1 VFEAVGM
8 SEEEKKM
15 KSIMGL
21 VQHRLARVFCVSLAA
36 VVALMISQDGFAN
49 RVADGTE
56 SFDDYLARVR
66 SAAILNGV
74 ASETVD
80 SAFRG
85 LTRDERVIGY
95 DRKQPEFVQTFDEY
109 LTARVTN
116 FRKQE
121 GRKLLKLHQPLLD
134 EIAGLY
140 GVDPEYIVAFWGLE
154 TSFGRYQ
161 GKYSIVRSLATLGH
175 DQRRAAFFTAE
186 LLKALQ
192 ILDEQHVV
200 PEAFVGAWAGAM
212 GQSQFMPSSF
222 LRFAVD
228 HDGDGRKDIW
238 SNKADVFASIA
249 NYLNNAGW
257 KRGAGWGGPVSFNTV
272 DFASLKPLDVDP
284 GCRALKRHS
293 RKMSISDW
301 ADLGVVP
308 GVQLA
313 DQPYAL
319 VSPEPGAS
327 SGYLVGGNYRAILNY
342 NCADK
347 YAVSVGL
354 MSEAI
359 ATPN

>member
-1 VFEAVGM
+1 
-8 SEEEKKM
+8 M

-21 VQHRLARVFCVSLAA
+21 MQHRLARVFCVSLAA
-36 VVALMISQDGFAN
+36 VVAIIISQGWATN
-49 RVADGTE
+49 GVADRTADGAE
-56 SFDDYLARVR
+56 SFDDYLVKVR
-66 SAAILNGV
+66 SAAIGNGI

-80 SAFRG
+80 AAFRG

-121 GRKLLKLHQPLLD
+121 GRKLFKLHQPLLD
-134 EIAGLY
+134 EVAGLY

-161 GKYSIVRSLATLGH
+161 GKYSIIRSLATLGH

-192 ILDEQHVV
+192 ILDEQHVA

-238 SNKADVFASIA
+238 SNNADVFASIA
-249 NYLNNAGW
+249 NYLNKAGW
-257 KRGAGWGGPVSFNTV
+257 KRGAGWGGPASFDTL
-272 DFASLKPLDVDP
+272 DFVSLKPLNIDP
-284 GCRALKRHS
+284 SCRALKHHS
-293 RKMSISDW
+293 RKMSISNW
-301 ADLGVVP
+301 KDLGVVP
-308 GVQLA
+308 GVQLV

-319 VSPEPGAS
+319 VSPEAGAN

-342 NCADK
+342 NCANK

-359 ATPN
+359 ATPD

>member
-1 VFEAVGM
+1 
-8 SEEEKKM
+8 
-15 KSIMGL
+15 MGWI
-21 VQHRLARVFCVSLAA
+21 QHRLARVFCVWLAA
-36 VVALMISQDGFAN
+36 VVTLIISQSTA
-49 RVADGTE
+49 AAE
-56 SFDDYLARVR
+56 AKSFDDYLAKVR
-66 SAAILNGV
+66 STAILNGV
-74 ASETVD
+74 ASDTIEA
-80 SAFRG
+80 AFTG
-85 LTRDERVIGY
+85 LVRDERVIGY
-95 DRKQPEFVQTFDEY
+95 DRKQPEFVQTFEEY

-116 FRKQE
+116 FRKNE
-121 GRKLLKLHQPLLD
+121 GRRLFKLHQPLLD
-134 EIAGLY
+134 EVAGLY
-140 GVDPEYIVAFWGLE
+140 DVDPEYIVAFWGLE

-161 GKYSIVRSLATLGH
+161 GKYNIIRSLATLGH

-192 ILDEQHVV
+192 ILDEQHVS

-249 NYLNNAGW
+249 NYLNKAGW
-257 KRGAGWGGPVSFNTV
+257 KKGAGWGGPASFNTL
-272 DFASLKPLDVDP
+272 DFASLKPLEVDP
-284 GCRALKRHS
+284 SCRALKRHS
-293 RKMSISDW
+293 RKMSIASW
-301 ADLGVVP
+301 KELGVVP
-308 GVQLA
+308 LVQLA
-313 DQPYAL
+313 DQTYAL
-319 VSPEPGAS
+319 ISPEAGAS

-359 ATPN
+359 VRAD

>member
-1 VFEAVGM
+1 
-8 SEEEKKM
+8 
-15 KSIMGL
+15 MGL
-21 VQHRLARVFCVSLAA
+21 MQHRLARVFCVSLAA
-36 VVALMISQDGFAN
+36 VVALMISQGWAADRA
-49 RVADGTE
+49 ADGAE
-56 SFDDYLARVR
+56 NFDDYLAKVR
-66 SAAILNGV
+66 AAAIGNGI

-80 SAFRG
+80 VAFRR

-116 FRKQE
+116 FRKRE
-121 GRKLLKLHQPLLD
+121 GRKLFKLHQPLLD

-161 GKYSIVRSLATLGH
+161 GKYSIIRSLATLGH

-192 ILDEQHVV
+192 ILDEQHVA

-249 NYLNNAGW
+249 NYLNKAGW
-257 KRGAGWGGPVSFNTV
+257 KRGAGWGGPAAFNTV
-272 DFASLKPLDVDP
+272 DFASLKPLNVDP
-284 GCRALKRHS
+284 SCRALQRHS
-293 RKMSISDW
+293 RKMSISSW
-301 ADLGVVP
+301 KDLGVVP

-319 VSPEPGAS
+319 VSPEAGAS

-359 ATPN
+359 ATPD

>member
-1 VFEAVGM
+1 
-8 SEEEKKM
+8 
-15 KSIMGL
+15 MGL
-21 VQHRLARVFCVSLAA
+21 MQHRLARVFCVSLAA
-36 VVALMISQDGFAN
+36 VVALMISPGWAAN
-49 RVADGTE
+49 GAADGAE
-56 SFDDYLARVR
+56 SFDDYLVKVR
-66 SAAILNGV
+66 SAAIGNGI

-80 SAFRG
+80 AAFRG

-121 GRKLLKLHQPLLD
+121 GRKLFKLHQPLLD

-161 GKYSIVRSLATLGH
+161 GKYSIIRSLATLGH

-192 ILDEQHVV
+192 ILDEQHVA

-249 NYLNNAGW
+249 NYLNKAGW
-257 KRGAGWGGPVSFNTV
+257 KRGAGWGGPASFNTV
-272 DFASLKPLDVDP
+272 DFVSLKPLNIDP
-284 GCRALKRHS
+284 SCRALKRHS
-293 RKMSISDW
+293 RKMSISNW
-301 ADLGVVP
+301 KDLGVVP

-319 VSPEPGAS
+319 VSPEAGAS
-327 SGYLVGGNYRAILNY
+327 TGYLVGGNYRAILNY

-359 ATPN
+359 ATPD

>member
-1 VFEAVGM
+1 
-8 SEEEKKM
+8 
-15 KSIMGL
+15 MGL
-21 VQHRLARVFCVSLAA
+21 MQHRLSRVFCVSAAA
-36 VVALMISQDGFAN
+36 VVALMISQSGVAEKVAEGVAEKVGDGVVN
-49 RVADGTE
+49 VSE
-56 SFDDYLARVR
+56 SFDEYLAKVR
-66 SAAILNGV
+66 SSAIGNGI
-74 ASETVD
+74 APATVD
-80 SAFRG
+80 DAFRG
-85 LTRDERVIGY
+85 LTRDERVIGF

-109 LTARVTN
+109 LAARVTN

-121 GRKLLKLHQPLLD
+121 GRKLFKLHQPLLN

-154 TSFGRYQ
+154 TNFGRYQ

-192 ILDEQHVV
+192 ILDEGHVSS
-200 PEAFVGAWAGAM
+200 EAFVGAWAGAM

-228 HDGDGRKDIW
+228 YDGDGRKDIW
-238 SNKADVFASIA
+238 STKGDVFASIA
-249 NYLNNAGW
+249 NYLNEAGW
-257 KRGAGWGGPVSFNTV
+257 KRGVGWGGPVSFDTL

-293 RKMSISDW
+293 RKMSISNW
-301 ADLGVVP
+301 KELGVVP
-308 GVQLA
+308 SVQLVE
-313 DQPYAL
+313 QPYVL
-319 VSPEPGAS
+319 VLPEAGAS

-354 MSEAI
+354 MAESI
-359 ATPN
+359 AND

>member
-1 VFEAVGM
+1 
-8 SEEEKKM
+8 M

-21 VQHRLARVFCVSLAA
+21 MQHRLARVFCVSLAA
-36 VVALMISQDGFAN
+36 VVTLMISQGAAVDGA
-49 RVADGTE
+49 E
-56 SFDDYLARVR
+56 SFDDYLAKVR
-66 SAAILNGV
+66 SAAILNGI

-80 SAFRG
+80 AAFRG

-121 GRKLLKLHQPLLD
+121 GRKLFKLYQPLLD

-161 GKYSIVRSLATLGH
+161 GKYSIIRSLATLGH

-186 LLKALQ
+186 LLMALQ
-192 ILDEQHVV
+192 ILDEQHVA

-228 HDGDGRKDIW
+228 HDGDGRKNIW

-249 NYLNNAGW
+249 NYLNKAGW

-272 DFASLKPLDVDP
+272 DFASLMPLNVDP
-284 GCRALKRHS
+284 SCRALKRHS
-293 RKMSISDW
+293 RKMSISSW
-301 ADLGVVP
+301 KDLGVVP

-319 VSPEPGAS
+319 VSPEAGAS

-359 ATPN
+359 AAPD

>member
-1 VFEAVGM
+1 
-8 SEEEKKM
+8 M
-15 KSIMGL
+15 KSIMGWI
-21 VQHRLARVFCVSLAA
+21 QHRLTCVFRVWLVA
-36 VVALMISQDGFAN
+36 VVTLMISEGTFA
-49 RVADGTE
+49 AGAK
-56 SFDDYLARVR
+56 SFDDYLGKVR
-66 SAAILNGV
+66 SAAILSGV

-80 SAFRG
+80 AAFRG
-85 LTRDERVIGY
+85 LVRDERVIGY
-95 DRKQPEFVQTFDEY
+95 DRKQPEFVQTFEEY

-116 FRKQE
+116 FRKNE
-121 GRKLLKLHQPLLD
+121 GRRLFKLHQPLLD
-134 EIAGLY
+134 EVAGLY
-140 GVDPEYIVAFWGLE
+140 DVDPEYIVAFWGLE

-161 GKYSIVRSLATLGH
+161 GKYNIIRSLATLGH

-192 ILDEQHVV
+192 ILDEQHVS

-249 NYLNNAGW
+249 NYLNKAGW
-257 KRGAGWGGPVSFNTV
+257 KKGAGWGGPASFNTL
-272 DFASLKPLDVDP
+272 DFASLKPLEVDP
-284 GCRALKRHS
+284 SCRALKRHS
-293 RKMSISDW
+293 RKMSIASW
-301 ADLGVVP
+301 KELSVVP
-308 GVQLA
+308 LVQLA
-313 DQPYAL
+313 DQTYAL
-319 VSPEPGAS
+319 ISPEAGAS

-359 ATPN
+359 VRAD

>member
-1 VFEAVGM
+1 
-8 SEEEKKM
+8 
-15 KSIMGL
+15 MGL
-21 VQHRLARVFCVSLAA
+21 IQHRLARVFCVSLAA
-36 VVALMISQDGFAN
+36 VVALMISQGWAAN
-49 RVADGTE
+49 GVADRTADGAE
-56 SFDDYLARVR
+56 SFDDYLVKVR
-66 SAAILNGV
+66 SAAIGNGI

-80 SAFRG
+80 AAFRG

-121 GRKLLKLHQPLLD
+121 GRKLFRLHQPLLD

-161 GKYSIVRSLATLGH
+161 GKYSIIRSLATLGH

-192 ILDEQHVV
+192 ILDEQHVA

-249 NYLNNAGW
+249 NYLNMAG
-257 KRGAGWGGPVSFNTV
+257 K
-272 DFASLKPLDVDP
+272 
-284 GCRALKRHS
+284 
-293 RKMSISDW
+293 
-301 ADLGVVP
+301 
-308 GVQLA
+308 GVQA
-313 DQPYAL
+313 GAAL
-319 VSPEPGAS
+319 RR
-327 SGYLVGGNYRAILNY
+327 LTRWIL
-342 NCADK
+342 
-347 YAVSVGL
+347 SV
-354 MSEAI
+354 
-359 ATPN
+359 

>member
-1 VFEAVGM
+1 
-8 SEEEKKM
+8 M
-15 KSIMGL
+15 KSIMGWI
-21 VQHRLARVFCVSLAA
+21 QHRLTRVFRVWLAA
-36 VVALMISQDGFAN
+36 VVTLMISQGTFA
-49 RVADGTE
+49 AGAK
-56 SFDDYLARVR
+56 SFDDYLGKVR
-66 SAAILNGV
+66 SAAILSGV

-80 SAFRG
+80 AAFRG
-85 LTRDERVIGY
+85 LVRDERVIGY
-95 DRKQPEFVQTFDEY
+95 DRKQPEFVQTFAEY

-116 FRKQE
+116 FRKNE
-121 GRKLLKLHQPLLD
+121 GRRLFKLHQPLLD
-134 EIAGLY
+134 EVADLY
-140 GVDPEYIVAFWGLE
+140 DVDPEYIVAFWGLE

-161 GKYSIVRSLATLGH
+161 GKYNIIRSLATLGH

-192 ILDEQHVV
+192 ILDEQHVS

-249 NYLNNAGW
+249 NYLNKAGW
-257 KRGAGWGGPVSFNTV
+257 KKGAGWGGPASFNTL
-272 DFASLKPLDVDP
+272 DFASLKPLEVDP
-284 GCRALKRHS
+284 SCRALKRHS
-293 RKMSISDW
+293 RKMSIVSW
-301 ADLGVVP
+301 KELGVVP
-308 GVQLA
+308 LVQLA
-313 DQPYAL
+313 DQTYAL
-319 VSPEPGAS
+319 ISPEAGAS

-359 ATPN
+359 VRAD

>member
-1 VFEAVGM
+1 M
-8 SEEEKKM
+8 
-15 KSIMGL
+15 
-21 VQHRLARVFCVSLAA
+21 
-36 VVALMISQDGFAN
+36 
-49 RVADGTE
+49 
-56 SFDDYLARVR
+56 
-66 SAAILNGV
+66 
-74 ASETVD
+74 
-80 SAFRG
+80 
-85 LTRDERVIGY
+85 
-95 DRKQPEFVQTFDEY
+95 QTFEEY

-116 FRKQE
+116 FRKNE
-121 GRKLLKLHQPLLD
+121 GRRLFKLHQPLLD
-134 EIAGLY
+134 EVAGLY
-140 GVDPEYIVAFWGLE
+140 DVDPEYIVAFWGLE

-161 GKYSIVRSLATLGH
+161 GKYNIIRSLATLGH

-192 ILDEQHVV
+192 ILDEQHVS

-249 NYLNNAGW
+249 NYLNKAGW
-257 KRGAGWGGPVSFNTV
+257 KKGAGWGGPASFNTL
-272 DFASLKPLDVDP
+272 DFASLKPLEVDP
-284 GCRALKRHS
+284 SCRALKRHS
-293 RKMSISDW
+293 RKMSIVSW
-301 ADLGVVP
+301 KELGVVP
-308 GVQLA
+308 LVQLA
-313 DQPYAL
+313 DQTYAL
-319 VSPEPGAS
+319 ISPEAGAS

-359 ATPN
+359 VRAD

>member
-1 VFEAVGM
+1 
-8 SEEEKKM
+8 M

-21 VQHRLARVFCVSLAA
+21 QRHRLARVFWVSLASL
-36 VVALMISQDGFAN
+36 VAIMISQGA
-49 RVADGTE
+49 VAGDAG
-56 SFDDYLARVR
+56 SFDDYLAKVR
-66 SAAILNGV
+66 SAAILNGI

-80 SAFRG
+80 GAFKE

-109 LTARVTN
+109 LTARVTS
-116 FRKQE
+116 FKKQE
-121 GRKLLKLHQPLLD
+121 GRKLFRLHQILLD
-134 EIAGLY
+134 EIADLY
-140 GVDPEYIVAFWGLE
+140 DVDPEYIVAFWGLE
-154 TSFGRYQ
+154 TNFGRYQ
-161 GKYSIVRSLATLGH
+161 GNHSIIRSLATLGY

-192 ILDEQHVV
+192 ILDEQHIA

-222 LRFAVD
+222 LEFAVD

-249 NYLNNAGW
+249 NYLNKAGW
-257 KRGAGWGGPVSFNTV
+257 KRGAGWGSPVSFNNL
-272 DFASLKPLDVDP
+272 DFASLKPLNVEP

-293 RKMSISDW
+293 RKMSIPSW
-301 ADLGVVP
+301 QAKGVVP
-308 GVQLA
+308 GGQLT
-313 DQPYAL
+313 DQFYAL
-319 VSPEPGAS
+319 VSPEAGAS

-354 MSEAI
+354 LSEAI
-359 ATPN
+359 ARPD

>member
-1 VFEAVGM
+1 
-8 SEEEKKM
+8 M

-21 VQHRLARVFCVSLAA
+21 MQHRLSRVFCVSAAA
-36 VVALMISQDGFAN
+36 VVALMISQGGVAEKVGDG
-49 RVADGTE
+49 VVDVSE
-56 SFDDYLARVR
+56 SFDEYLAKVR
-66 SAAILNGV
+66 CSAIGNGI
-74 ASETVD
+74 APATVD
-80 SAFRG
+80 DAFRG
-85 LTRDERVIGY
+85 LTRDERVIGF

-109 LTARVTN
+109 LAARVTN

-121 GRKLLKLHQPLLD
+121 GRKLFKLHQPLLN

-154 TSFGRYQ
+154 TNFGRYQ

-192 ILDEQHVV
+192 ILDEGHVSS
-200 PEAFVGAWAGAM
+200 EAFVGAWAGAM

-228 HDGDGRKDIW
+228 YDGDGRKDIW
-238 SNKADVFASIA
+238 STKGDVFASIA
-249 NYLNNAGW
+249 NYLNEAGW
-257 KRGAGWGGPVSFNTV
+257 KRGVGWGGPVSFDTL

-293 RKMSISDW
+293 RKMSISNW
-301 ADLGVVP
+301 KELGVVP
-308 GVQLA
+308 GVQLVE
-313 DQPYAL
+313 QPYAL
-319 VSPEPGAS
+319 VLPEAGAS

-354 MSEAI
+354 MAESI
-359 ATPN
+359 ASD

>member
-1 VFEAVGM
+1 
-8 SEEEKKM
+8 
-15 KSIMGL
+15 MGWI
-21 VQHRLARVFCVSLAA
+21 QHRLTRVFRVWLAA
-36 VVALMISQDGFAN
+36 VVTLMISQGT
-49 RVADGTE
+49 VAAGAK
-56 SFDDYLARVR
+56 SFDDYLGKVR
-66 SAAILNGV
+66 SAAILSGV

-80 SAFRG
+80 AAFRG
-85 LTRDERVIGY
+85 LVRDERVVGY
-95 DRKQPEFVQTFDEY
+95 DRKQPEFVQTFEEY

-116 FRKQE
+116 FRKNE
-121 GRKLLKLHQPLLD
+121 GRRLFKLHQPLLD
-134 EIAGLY
+134 EVADLY
-140 GVDPEYIVAFWGLE
+140 DVDPEYIVAFWGLE

-161 GKYSIVRSLATLGH
+161 GKYNIIRSLATLGH

-192 ILDEQHVV
+192 ILDEQHVS

-249 NYLNNAGW
+249 NYLNKAGW
-257 KRGAGWGGPVSFNTV
+257 KKGAGWGGPASFNTL
-272 DFASLKPLDVDP
+272 DFASLKPLEVDP
-284 GCRALKRHS
+284 SCRALKRHS
-293 RKMSISDW
+293 RKMSIPSW
-301 ADLGVVP
+301 RELGVVP
-308 GVQLA
+308 LVQLA
-313 DQPYAL
+313 DQAYAL
-319 VSPEPGAS
+319 ISPEAGAS

-359 ATPN
+359 VRPD

>member
-1 VFEAVGM
+1 
-8 SEEEKKM
+8 
-15 KSIMGL
+15 MGWI
-21 VQHRLARVFCVSLAA
+21 QHRLAGVFRVWLAA
-36 VVALMISQDGFAN
+36 VVTLMISQGT
-49 RVADGTE
+49 VAAGAK
-56 SFDDYLARVR
+56 SFDDYLGKVR

-74 ASETVD
+74 ASGTIEA
-80 SAFRG
+80 AFTG
-85 LTRDERVIGY
+85 LVRDERVIGY
-95 DRKQPEFVQTFDEY
+95 DRKQPEFVQTFEEY

-116 FRKQE
+116 FRKNE
-121 GRKLLKLHQPLLD
+121 GRRLFKLHQPLLD
-134 EIAGLY
+134 EVAGLY
-140 GVDPEYIVAFWGLE
+140 DVDPEYIVAFWGLE

-161 GKYSIVRSLATLGH
+161 GKYNIIRSLATLGH
-175 DQRRAAFFTAE
+175 DQRRADFFTAE

-192 ILDEQHVV
+192 ILDEQHVS

-249 NYLNNAGW
+249 NYLNKAGW
-257 KRGAGWGGPVSFNTV
+257 KKGAGWGGPASFNTL
-272 DFASLKPLDVDP
+272 DFASLKPLEVDP
-284 GCRALKRHS
+284 SCRALKRHS
-293 RKMSISDW
+293 RKMSIASW
-301 ADLGVVP
+301 KELGVVP
-308 GVQLA
+308 LVQLA
-313 DQPYAL
+313 DQTYAL
-319 VSPEPGAS
+319 ISPEAGAS

-359 ATPN
+359 VRAD

>member
-1 VFEAVGM
+1 
-8 SEEEKKM
+8 M
-15 KSIMGL
+15 KSIMGWI
-21 VQHRLARVFCVSLAA
+21 QHRLTRVFRVWLAA
-36 VVALMISQDGFAN
+36 VVTLMISQGT
-49 RVADGTE
+49 VAAGAK
-56 SFDDYLARVR
+56 SFDDYLGKVR
-66 SAAILNGV
+66 SAAILSGV

-80 SAFRG
+80 AAFRG
-85 LTRDERVIGY
+85 LVRDERVVGY
-95 DRKQPEFVQTFDEY
+95 DRKQPEFVQTFEGY

-116 FRKQE
+116 FRKNE
-121 GRKLLKLHQPLLD
+121 GRRLFKLHQALLD
-134 EIAGLY
+134 EVAGLY
-140 GVDPEYIVAFWGLE
+140 DVDPEYIVAFWGLE

-161 GKYSIVRSLATLGH
+161 GKYNIIRSLATLGH
-175 DQRRAAFFTAE
+175 DQRREAFFTAE

-192 ILDEQHVV
+192 ILDEQHVS

-249 NYLNNAGW
+249 NYLNKAGW
-257 KRGAGWGGPVSFNTV
+257 KKGAGWGGPASFNTL
-272 DFASLKPLDVDP
+272 DFASLKPLEVDP
-284 GCRALKRHS
+284 SCRALKRHS
-293 RKMSISDW
+293 RKMSISSW
-301 ADLGVVP
+301 KELGVVP
-308 GVQLA
+308 LVQLA
-313 DQPYAL
+313 DQTYAL
-319 VSPEPGAS
+319 ISPEAGAS

-359 ATPN
+359 VRPD

>member
-1 VFEAVGM
+1 
-8 SEEEKKM
+8 M
-15 KSIMGL
+15 KSIMGWI
-21 VQHRLARVFCVSLAA
+21 QHRLTRVFGIWLAA
-36 VVALMISQDGFAN
+36 VVTLMISQGT
-49 RVADGTE
+49 VAAGAK
-56 SFDDYLARVR
+56 SFDDYLGKVR

-80 SAFRG
+80 AAFRG
-85 LTRDERVIGY
+85 LVRDERVIGY
-95 DRKQPEFVQTFDEY
+95 DRKQPEFVQTFEEY

-116 FRKQE
+116 FRKNE
-121 GRKLLKLHQPLLD
+121 GRRLFKLHQPLLD
-134 EIAGLY
+134 EVAGLY
-140 GVDPEYIVAFWGLE
+140 DVDPEYIVAFWGLE

-161 GKYSIVRSLATLGH
+161 GKYNIIRSLATLGH

-192 ILDEQHVV
+192 ILDEQHVS

-249 NYLNNAGW
+249 NYLNKAGW
-257 KRGAGWGGPVSFNTV
+257 KKGAGWGGPASFNTL
-272 DFASLKPLDVDP
+272 DFASLKPLEVDP
-284 GCRALKRHS
+284 SCRALRRHS
-293 RKMSISDW
+293 RKMSIASW
-301 ADLGVVP
+301 KELGVVP
-308 GVQLA
+308 LVQLA
-313 DQPYAL
+313 DQAYAL
-319 VSPEPGAS
+319 ISPEAGAS

-359 ATPN
+359 VRPD

>member
-1 VFEAVGM
+1 
-8 SEEEKKM
+8 
-15 KSIMGL
+15 MGWM
-21 VQHRLARVFCVSLAA
+21 QYGHARVFSVSLT
-36 VVALMISQDGFAN
+36 VVAALTISLGA
-49 RVADGTE
+49 AAGEAE
-56 SFDDYLARVR
+56 SFEDYLAKVR
-66 SAAILNGV
+66 SAAILNGI
-74 ASETVD
+74 APETVEA
-80 SAFRG
+80 AFRG
-85 LTRDERVIGY
+85 LTPDKRVIGY
-95 DRKQPEFVQTFDEY
+95 DRKQPEFVQTFDQY
-109 LTARVTN
+109 LTARVTS

-121 GRKLLKLHQPLLD
+121 GRKLFKLHQPLLD
-134 EIAGLY
+134 EITDLY
-140 GVDPEYIVAFWGLE
+140 GVDPEYIVAFWALE

-161 GKYSIVRSLATLGH
+161 GKYSIIRSLATLGH
-175 DQRRAAFFTAE
+175 DQRRSAFFTAE

-192 ILDEQHVV
+192 ILNEEHVA

-238 SNKADVFASIA
+238 SNEADVFASIA

-257 KRGAGWGGPVSFNTV
+257 ERAAGWGGSASFNTL
-272 DFASLKPLDVDP
+272 DFASLKPLNVDP
-284 GCRALKRHS
+284 SCRALKHHS
-293 RKMSISDW
+293 RKMSISSWKDR
-301 ADLGVVP
+301 GVVP
-308 GVQLA
+308 DVQLA

-319 VSPEPGAS
+319 VSPEAGAS

-359 ATPN
+359 AAAELATD

>member
-1 VFEAVGM
+1 VAFTIGQ
-8 SEEEKKM
+8 
-15 KSIMGL
+15 G
-21 VQHRLARVFCVSLAA
+21 AA
-36 VVALMISQDGFAN
+36 AGETEGF
-49 RVADGTE
+49 DE
-56 SFDDYLARVR
+56 YLAKVR
-66 SAAILNGV
+66 SEAIRNGI
-74 ASETVD
+74 APETVD
-80 SAFRG
+80 AAFTG

-109 LTARVTN
+109 LTARVTK

-121 GRKLLKLHQPLLD
+121 GGRLLKLHQPLLD
-134 EIAGLY
+134 EIADIY

-161 GKYSIVRSLATLGH
+161 GKYNIIRSLATLGH
-175 DQRRAAFFTAE
+175 DQRRSAFFTAE

-192 ILDEQHVV
+192 ILDEQHVA

-238 SNKADVFASIA
+238 SNEADVFASIA
-249 NYLNNAGW
+249 NYLNKAGW
-257 KRGAGWGGPVSFNTV
+257 KRGAGWGGPASFKTL
-272 DFASLKPLDVDP
+272 DFASLKPLNVDP
-284 GCRALKRHS
+284 SCRALKHHS
-293 RKMSISDW
+293 RKMSISSW
-301 ADLGVVP
+301 EELGVVP
-308 GVQLA
+308 GVRLT

-319 VSPEPGAS
+319 VSPEAGAS

-359 ATPN
+359 AAAEPATD

>member
-1 VFEAVGM
+1 M

-21 VQHRLARVFCVSLAA
+21 MQHRLARVFCVSLAA
-36 VVALMISQDGFAN
+36 VVALMISQGWAAN
-49 RVADGTE
+49 GVADRTADGAE
-56 SFDDYLARVR
+56 SFDDYLVKVR
-66 SAAILNGV
+66 SAAIGNGI

-80 SAFRG
+80 AAFRG

-116 FRKQE
+116 FRKKE
-121 GRKLLKLHQPLLD
+121 GRKLFELHQPLLD

-161 GKYSIVRSLATLGH
+161 GKYSIIRSLATLGH

-192 ILDEQHVV
+192 ILDEQHVA

-249 NYLNNAGW
+249 NYLNKAGW
-257 KRGAGWGGPVSFNTV
+257 KRGAGWGGPASFNTL
-272 DFASLKPLDVDP
+272 DFVSLKPLNIDP
-284 GCRALKRHS
+284 SCRALKHHS
-293 RKMSISDW
+293 RKMSISNW
-301 ADLGVVP
+301 KDLGVVP
-308 GVQLA
+308 GVQLV

-319 VSPEPGAS
+319 VSPEAGAN

-342 NCADK
+342 NCANK

-359 ATPN
+359 ATPD

>member
-1 VFEAVGM
+1 
-8 SEEEKKM
+8 
-15 KSIMGL
+15 MGL
-21 VQHRLARVFCVSLAA
+21 MQHRLARVFCVSLAA
-36 VVALMISQDGFAN
+36 VVALMISQGWAAN
-49 RVADGTE
+49 GAADGAG
-56 SFDDYLARVR
+56 SFDDYLAKVR
-66 SAAILNGV
+66 SAAIGNGI

-80 SAFRG
+80 AAFRG

-121 GRKLLKLHQPLLD
+121 GRKLFKLHQPLLD

-161 GKYSIVRSLATLGH
+161 GKYSIIRSLATLGH

-186 LLKALQ
+186 LLMALQ
-192 ILDEQHVV
+192 ILDEQHVA
-200 PEAFVGAWAGAM
+200 PEAFTGAWAGAM

-228 HDGDGRKDIW
+228 HDGDGLKDIW

-249 NYLNNAGW
+249 NYLNKAGW
-257 KRGAGWGGPVSFNTV
+257 KRGAGWGGPASFNTV
-272 DFASLKPLDVDP
+272 DFASLKPLNVDP
-284 GCRALKRHS
+284 SCRALKRHS
-293 RKMSISDW
+293 RKMSISSW
-301 ADLGVVP
+301 NDLGVVP

-319 VSPEPGAS
+319 VSPEAGAS

-359 ATPN
+359 ATPD